1 MTRELVFREYD
12 VEGLSSLHGVLRG
25 KRRAGIYILHFAN
38 GERYVGRS
46 VDVIRRFREH
56 CRYSGFTDTVAV
68 EFAPC
73 ARRDLA
79 SCESRTISQQRA
91 QGFTIRN
98 VVGTPGRLGTARIDE
113 LVTPEEQ
120 EAWRTT
126 GVAPIDDE
134 TRVDDKSSRAAG
146 RERFRLLTLVPEFD
160 AVTALLREYVGSAI
174 PAPRATERDFWTVS
188 AMPATNRSSTHQR
201 IAAINVNSPET
212 LVLYVDHGELGGF
225 LNVSLSALSDSM
237 TIADL
242 AAMLVVT
249 GSDFRL
255 PGIYASAGGDDCG
268 FEGSIDQLRAVLAVS
283 EVQRAAR
290 EYVLNLLRKGG
301 TIHARNHNYQ
311 LADLLLDD
319 TAGPAA

>member
-1 MTRELVFREYD
+1 
-12 VEGLSSLHGVLRG
+12 
-25 KRRAGIYILHFAN
+25 
-38 GERYVGRS
+38 
-46 VDVIRRFREH
+46 
-56 CRYSGFTDTVAV
+56 
-68 EFAPC
+68 
-73 ARRDLA
+73 
-79 SCESRTISQQRA
+79 
-91 QGFTIRN
+91 
-98 VVGTPGRLGTARIDE
+98 
-113 LVTPEEQ
+113 
-120 EAWRTT
+120 
-126 GVAPIDDE
+126 
-134 TRVDDKSSRAAG
+134 
-146 RERFRLLTLVPEFD
+146 
-160 AVTALLREYVGSAI
+160 
-174 PAPRATERDFWTVS
+174 
-188 AMPATNRSSTHQR
+188 
-201 IAAINVNSPET
+201 
-212 LVLYVDHGELGGF
+212 
-225 LNVSLSALSDSM
+225 M